1 MKRQLYTIRPF
12 SELGFSFLK
21 ISISF
26 SLDPAAERKTL
37 SCGFLEAPARTAE
50 APLTWLSIL
59 PRIWWRNFRESLS
72 QLSAH
77 PRSGPLGSVIRRNF
91 NFFFF
96 QIPQGYCDI
105 YNRHIFVSYNPAEVK
120 VIIISLTFK
129 VWLRWSRICPQGRR
143 IEFNPWVRKIP
154 WRRAWQPTPVF
165 LLGEP
170 HGQRSL
176 VGYSPRGRK
185 ESDTTK

>member
-1 MKRQLYTIRPF
+1 MDFWST
-12 SELGFSFLK
+12 
-21 ISISF
+21 
-26 SLDPAAERKTL
+26 
-37 SCGFLEAPARTAE
+37 PARTSE
-50 APLTWLSIL
+50 APLTQFSVF
-59 PRIWWRNFRESLS
+59 PRIWWINFSESLS

-77 PRSGPLGSVIRRNF
+77 PWSSPLGSVIRCNF

-96 QIPQGYCDI
+96 QTPQGYCDI
-105 YNRHIFVSYNPAEVK
+105 YNRHIFMSYNPAEVK

-129 VWLRWSRICPQGRR
+129 VWLRWSRICPPGRR
-143 IEFNPWVRKIP
+143 IGFNLWVRKIP

-165 LLGEP
+165 LPGES

-185 ESDTTK
+185 ESGTTE